1 MFNIEVTFQVFVT
14 LQVDVGGLCSA
25 VYDLRLIIVD
35 NEVEQKNKLLK
46 LILNIKL
53 HNLSNCSIISVVV
66 IFFFLKVY
74 NISTNV
80 RTILMIT
87 LRISRSC
94 LSESVSVVS
103 LRNL

>member
-66 IFFFLKVY
+66 IFFF
-74 NISTNV
+74 
-80 RTILMIT
+80 
-87 LRISRSC
+87 
-94 LSESVSVVS
+94 ESIQYFDQC
-103 LRNL
+103 

>member
-66 IFFFLKVY
+66 IFFLKVY

-94 LSESVSVVS
+94 ISESVSVVS
-103 LRNL
+103 LRSL